1 MTTPNLAIRLALALL
16 LFPLA
21 GVNDRVVAS
30 QRAVDEHVAAAKAAA
45 GEEYKALFDRLCT
58 PPPPPRPQP
67 AAPTRAAAPR
77 PAVPDRTE
85 WHAEPVKVFD
95 NLYFVG
101 TREHSA
107 WAVVTSAGIIVI
119 DPLYAYA
126 VEDEVVGGLKKVG
139 LNPADIKYVLVSH
152 GHGDHSGGA
161 GYLQDRFNAHVIL
174 AAPDWDLLERNTRD
188 TTKPKRDMIAT
199 DGQQLTLGDTT
210 LTLHLTPGHTP
221 GTISTLIPVRDGS
234 TRHLAAIWGGTAF
247 NFQQTRQNFDMY
259 IASAEKFAAIV
270 AKAGVDVILSN
281 HTAFD
286 GSTTKLPALA
296 SRRPGAPHP
305 YVVGA
310 DSVRRYLLVASEC
323 AKAGLARLSPAQ

>member
-1 MTTPNLAIRLALALL
+1 MNLTIRLALALL
-16 LFPLA
+16 VLVLT
-21 GVNDRVVAS
+21 GVNYRVVAS

-58 PPPPPRPQP
+58 PPPPRRRGRNRQRH
-67 AAPTRAAAPR
+67 AAAAPR
-77 PAVPDRTE
+77 PPVPDRAE

-199 DGQQLTLGDTT
+199 DGQQADARRHDADLAPDARS
-210 LTLHLTPGHTP
+210 H
-221 GTISTLIPVRDGS
+221 
-234 TRHLAAIWGGTAF
+234 TRHHLDADSGARRIDPSPCRDLGRHGL
-247 NFQQTRQNFDMY
+247 Q
-259 IASAEKFAAIV
+259 
-270 AKAGVDVILSN
+270 
-281 HTAFD
+281 
-286 GSTTKLPALA
+286 LPADATEFRDVHRVGGEICLDCGKGW
-296 SRRPGAPHP
+296 RRRHPVEPHG
-305 YVVGA
+305 V
-310 DSVRRYLLVASEC
+310 
-323 AKAGLARLSPAQ
+323 